1 MTVRPNSLQ
10 AIQDEFQKYILGAR
24 PTHAPP
30 IAAAV
35 REQFGLGAT
44 ERLAIYHRAY
54 RARLREALCEAYDK
68 TWSYIGDDMFAELAD
83 SYLAACPSPHNNLRW
98 YGGSLA
104 EHALQVFPGYPFIA
118 ELARLEWSLGLAF
131 DAEDQPPLTR
141 TGLALVAPEAWGGLR
156 FRLHPSAR
164 ILAMDWNAVALW
176 QAMAAGEEA
185 PEPLQTAQP
194 AHWLVWRQAG
204 QPHFRS
210 LPALEAQALQA
221 IAGGLPFGEMCGA
234 MCEKSADTDATMLA
248 LAGYLQH
255 WLAQELLT
263 AREAPGYSF
272 CVKL

>member
-1 MTVRPNSLQ
+1 MSSAPNSLQ
-10 AIQDEFQKYILGAR
+10 AIQSAFQSYILGAR
-24 PTHAPP
+24 GGQVPP
-30 IAAAV
+30 ITAAV
-35 REQFGLGAT
+35 REQFGLGAA

-104 EHALQVFPGYPFIA
+104 DHALQVFPDYPFIA

-131 DAEDQPPLTR
+131 DAADLPPLTR
-141 TGLALVAPEAWGGLR
+141 ASLALVAPEAWGGLG

-185 PEPLQTAQP
+185 PEPVRFSES
-194 AHWLVWRQAG
+194 AHWLVWRQSG

-234 MCEKSADTDATMLA
+234 ACETASDPDAVMLA

-255 WLAQELLT
+255 WLAQEILIP
-263 AREAPGYSF
+263 R
-272 CVKL
+272 